1 MNGSFDTVLVATNS
15 RFSTDEFMELVMGD
29 KVVLACLWP
38 VLFVGDIALSTWKH
52 KVPPNCYLG
61 LLSDCDEKKAYWGRR
76 LETCM
81 KVVERLEI
89 RAAEGDKKT
98 TEYIRAME
106 WPLNGWSREN
116 MSIMSEVGFDVD
128 ALYEW
133 FLKRSMHTAMHTTQ
147 VC

>member
-1 MNGSFDTVLVATNS
+1 MVNKTDTASDDNKVA
-15 RFSTDEFMELVMGD
+15 
-29 KVVLACLWP
+29 LACLWRF
-38 VLFVGDIALSTWKH
+38 LLHFVGEVSMSTWKH
-52 KVPPNCYLG
+52 KLPPKCYLG
-61 LLSDCDEKKAYWGRR
+61 LLSDCDEKKAYWCRR

-81 KVVERLEI
+81 KVVEKLEL
-89 RAAEGDKKT
+89 RAAEGDKKI
-98 TEYIRAME
+98 TEYLRAMG